1 MQRAKSL
8 GGKSEKL
15 DLMKQEVEP
24 YTHPE
29 TQISNISMPNQ
40 VESPR
45 KAAQILVSKGLN
57 GVKILDNS
65 FLNLS
70 KVEVTLTD
78 QEESRYKTTGPQS
91 VRPSTNQKSK
101 DTPLEQKPVRL

>member
-1 MQRAKSL
+1 MQRAKCL

-40 VESPR
+40 VESPG
-45 KAAQILVSKGLN
+45 KAAQILVSKGAN
-57 GVKILDNS
+57 GVKTLDNS
-65 FLNLS
+65 FWDLS
-70 KVEVTLTD
+70 KMEVTLTD
-78 QEESRYKTTGPQS
+78 QDELRYITTGPQS

-101 DTPLEQKPVRL
+101 DTPLEAESVSL